1 MGSEMCIRDRGQVD
15 QVPKNSWMPLA
26 LSQLSDGVLRNA
38 LGDFYMTNPLARA
51 SLVMAELS
59 AAAKAR
65 LVQDVA
71 AE

>member
-1 MGSEMCIRDRGQVD
+1 
-15 QVPKNSWMPLA
+15 
-26 LSQLSDGVLRNA
+26 
-38 LGDFYMTNPLARA
+38 MTNPLARA